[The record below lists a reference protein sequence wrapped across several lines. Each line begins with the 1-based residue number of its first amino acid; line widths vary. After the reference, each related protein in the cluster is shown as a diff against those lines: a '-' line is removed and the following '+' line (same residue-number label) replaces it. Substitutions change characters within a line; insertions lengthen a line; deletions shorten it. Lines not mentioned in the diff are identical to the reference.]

1 MPPVQATLPPATSGA
16 DATGADAAGA
26 EDSRRTLIDEL
37 FGGELRST
45 VVCLSC
51 GSVSCTSEPFLDL
64 SLPIPSKARR
74 AAAHHQRGVD
84 GAAAAAGFVNGCGS
98 VGAIGQGFVTYKVVE
113 VCGWE
118 GLFASLA
125 AAMAA
130 TAVAVRPALAVE
142 EAAMGGAKASKRVKV
157 A

>member
-1 MPPVQATLPPATSGA
+1 M
-16 DATGADAAGA
+16 
-26 EDSRRTLIDEL
+26 
-37 FGGELRST
+37 
-45 VVCLSC
+45 
-51 GSVSCTSEPFLDL
+51 
-64 SLPIPSKARR
+64 
-74 AAAHHQRGVD
+74 AAAP
-84 GAAAAAGFVNGCGS
+84 AAAVAPSAPFAAGFVNGCGS